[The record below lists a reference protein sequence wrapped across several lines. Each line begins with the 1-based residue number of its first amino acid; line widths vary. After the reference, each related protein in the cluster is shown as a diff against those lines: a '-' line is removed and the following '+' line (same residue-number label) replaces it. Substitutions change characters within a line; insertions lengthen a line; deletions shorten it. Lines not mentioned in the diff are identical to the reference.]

1 MSLLQR
7 QGIAAETFAH
17 VDLSCRSEFFRC
29 IHQTFSCIRL
39 IHRDQTDLIALS
51 LQHELVERIDI
62 RLAGDFPSLRVS
74 ERGSAQASVGG
85 RVVISRVPAMAQ
97 KRDRSGDKN

>member
-1 MSLLQR
+1 
-7 QGIAAETFAH
+7 
-17 VDLSCRSEFFRC
+17 
-29 IHQTFSCIRL
+29 
-39 IHRDQTDLIALS
+39 
-51 LQHELVERIDI
+51 
-62 RLAGDFPSLRVS
+62 VS